1 MKNRQRMIITGAL
14 SLVLLA
20 DVALC
25 TETNSSAHVDFLD
38 QLTRVQKNSK
48 FSPEYFIPHS
58 PEERILQVGD
68 IVEVGIFGQRDTVS
82 ANLPIAPDGKLYY
95 MFLPGIPAE
104 GRTAKE
110 VSTEMEDRLS
120 HLFNNPQVSIIPKRF
135 ISNRFGI
142 FGKVNYGRIYPLET
156 PITVRQAIARAQ
168 GIQLGRYHDNTI
180 EIHNYG
186 KSWLLR
192 GKEKIPVNFET
203 LMRENDFSE
212 DIYIRP
218 GDIIYIASALGREV
232 YLMGEVNRQQSQPYT
247 SGMTLVQLITG
258 IDEGGGGYVEDTADI
273 KRVVIL
279 RDALQNP
286 KVFKINLRDI
296 LRGKDH
302 DVFLESGD
310 VVYVPEKSFIFT
322 RNLVKTMI
330 RTFVNTFASEFAADI
345 NRKYLFPT
353 KNTTTQ

>member
-1 MKNRQRMIITGAL
+1 MKNKKRIVIGVL
-14 SLVLLA
+14 SLLLF
-20 DVALC
+20 DVGVCA
-25 TETNSSAHVDFLD
+25 ETNSSAHVDFLE

-48 FSPEYFIPHS
+48 FPPEYFIPHS
-58 PEERILQVGD
+58 PEERTLQVGD

-82 ANLPIAPDGKLYY
+82 KNIPIAPDGKLYY
-95 MFLPGIPAE
+95 KFLPGIQAE
-104 GRTAKE
+104 GRTAKD
-110 VSTEMEDRLS
+110 VSTEMEKQLT
-120 HLFNNPQVSIIPKRF
+120 HLFNNPQVSIIPKQF
-135 ISNRFGI
+135 VSNRFAI

-168 GIQLGRYHDNTI
+168 GIQQGRYHDTTI
-180 EIHNYG
+180 EIHNYN

-192 GKEKIPVNFET
+192 GDQKIPVNFEN

-218 GDIIYIASALGREV
+218 GDVIYIASALGREV

-258 IDEGGGGYVEDTADI
+258 IDEGGGGYVEETADI

-279 RDALQNP
+279 RNALTDP
-286 KVFKINLRDI
+286 KVFKINLRNI
-296 LRGKDH
+296 MRGKEH

-330 RTFVNTFASEFAADI
+330 RAFVNTFTGEFAADI
-345 NRKYLFPT
+345 NREYLFPL
-353 KNTTTQ
+353 KGQ

>member
-1 MKNRQRMIITGAL
+1 MKNKQRMITGAL
-14 SLVLLA
+14 SLLLLA
-20 DVALC
+20 DVARC
-25 TETNSSAHVDFLD
+25 AETNSSTHVDLLG

-48 FSPEYFIPHS
+48 FPPEYFIPHS
-58 PEERILQVGD
+58 PEERTLQVGD
-68 IVEVGIFGQRDTVS
+68 VVEVGIFGQRDTTS
-82 ANLPIAPDGKLYY
+82 KNIPIAPDGKLYY
-95 MFLPGIPAE
+95 MFLPGIQAE
-104 GRTAKE
+104 GRTAKD
-110 VSTEMEDRLS
+110 VSNEMEGELT

-135 ISNRFGI
+135 ISNRFSI
-142 FGKVNYGRIYPLET
+142 FGKVTSGRIYPLET
-156 PITVRQAIARAQ
+156 PITVRQSIARAK
-168 GIQLGRYHDNTI
+168 GIMQGRYHDNTI

-192 GKEKIPVNFET
+192 GDEKIPVDFES
-203 LMRENDFSE
+203 LMKENDFSE

-218 GDIIYIASALGREV
+218 GDVIYIASALGREV

-258 IDEGGGGYVEDTADI
+258 IDEGSGGYVEDTADI

-279 RDALQNP
+279 RNALTNP
-286 KVFKINLRDI
+286 KVFKINLQDV
-296 LRGKDH
+296 LRGKEH

-330 RTFVNTFASEFAADI
+330 RAFVNTFASEFAADI
-345 NRKYLFPT
+345 NRKYLFPLED
-353 KNTTTQ
+353 TTP

>member
-1 MKNRQRMIITGAL
+1 MKNKKRIVIGVL
-14 SLVLLA
+14 SLLLF
-20 DVALC
+20 DVGICA
-25 TETNSSAHVDFLD
+25 ETNSSAHTDFLE
-38 QLTRVQKNSK
+38 QLTQVQKNSK
-48 FSPEYFIPHS
+48 SSPEYFIPHS
-58 PEERILQVGD
+58 PEERTLQVGD

-82 ANLPIAPDGKLYY
+82 ENIPIAPDGKLYY
-95 MFLPGIPAE
+95 KFLPGIQAE
-104 GRTAKE
+104 GRTAKD
-110 VSTEMEDRLS
+110 VSTEMEGQLT
-120 HLFNNPQVSIIPKRF
+120 HLFNNPQVSIIPKKF
-135 ISNRFGI
+135 VSNRFSI

-168 GIQLGRYHDNTI
+168 GIQQGRYHDTTI
-180 EIHNYG
+180 EIHNYN

-192 GKEKIPVNFET
+192 GDQKIPVNFEN
-203 LMRENDFSE
+203 LMKENDFSE

-218 GDIIYIASALGREV
+218 GDVIYIASALGREV

-279 RDALQNP
+279 RNALTDP
-286 KVFKINLRDI
+286 KVFKINLWNI
-296 LRGKDH
+296 MRGKEH
-302 DVFLESGD
+302 DVFLEPGD

-330 RTFVNTFASEFAADI
+330 RTFVNTFTGEFAADI
-345 NRKYLFPT
+345 NREYLFPL
-353 KNTTTQ
+353 KGQ